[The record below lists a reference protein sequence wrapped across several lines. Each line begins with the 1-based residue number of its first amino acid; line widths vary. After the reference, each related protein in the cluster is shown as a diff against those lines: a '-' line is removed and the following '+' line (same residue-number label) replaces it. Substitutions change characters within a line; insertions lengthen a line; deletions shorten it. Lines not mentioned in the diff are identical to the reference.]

1 MGRHP
6 TGKAWGGTPLG
17 KHGAGTPLGK
27 HGAAPHW
34 ESMGRHPAGKAWGPP
49 HWESMGRH
57 PAGKAW
63 GGTLWGGTH
72 PTGKAWGGTLL
83 GKHGAAPLLGKH
95 GAAPQ
100 PFVLSLSKYKRLTQ
114 GAFGR
119 EESQNHSSLPV
130 VPAFPTASDAA
141 SPLPAYRAT
150 GVRLQRRQAP
160 AVPAHR
166 AARRPSRAFHTHRAH
181 LGAGKSGLPYPLR

>member
-34 ESMGRHPAGKAWGPP
+34 ESMGRHPT
-49 HWESMGRH
+49 
-57 PAGKAW
+57 GKAW
-63 GGTLWGGTH
+63 GGTLLGKHGAAPRWESMGRH